1 MISLY
6 SSQFTD
12 DVFVDVDETGSSF
25 TSIYTKDLTGCYGFL
40 VNGDYRGSPFCFL
53 NHHSY
58 SINQKTLLTLPEI
71 LFSSIKDLVSDIKST
86 LKKILKLE
94 QAIIRKDF
102 LSNLSLFVGGGIQQ
116 TPDFVRL
123 GFSLLQN
130 QLDLA
135 VINSF
140 PPNSE
145 ELYVCQQLNYRT
157 TIIDAV
163 GYLMSEE
170 HEELIAK
177 KSKQSNIKIV
187 IQKDAMY

>member
-6 SSQFTD
+6 SSQFTG
-12 DVFVDVDETGSSF
+12 DVFVNVGKRKSSF
-25 TSIYTKDLTGCYGFL
+25 TSIYTKGLTGCYGFL
-40 VNGDYRGSPFCFL
+40 VGGNYRGSPFCFL
-53 NHHSY
+53 NHHPH
-58 SINQKTLLTLPEI
+58 SINQKTLLTLPQI
-71 LFSSIKDLVSDIKST
+71 LLSLINDLVSDIKST
-86 LKKILKLE
+86 LKKLVQPE
-94 QAIIRKDF
+94 QYIIIKDS